1 MIKFD
6 RNVAVRAM
14 LAVAALVL
22 GSCASTE
29 LTNSWRSPDYKGGT
43 LKKIF
48 VVGVSKQAAQRR
60 TFEDEFVKQLK
71 ASGVDAI
78 PSYTLIPQVAEAD
91 AARLKE
97 AAGRSGADGMLVTR
111 LVRAGA
117 DAQFTPAFRPT
128 PGSTFAAGYSAAWTG
143 YHEPAVAPTP
153 ETVVLETNLYG
164 GGDDSKLLW
173 SGTTETFAPSG
184 ELQKD
189 IQGFVKLVV
198 EKLRKENLI

>member
-1 MIKFD
+1 MIV
-6 RNVAVRAM
+6 RNASARVI
-14 LAVAALVL
+14 LAIAALVL
-22 GSCASTE
+22 NSCASTE
-29 LTNSWRSPDYKGGT
+29 LTNSWRSPDYKGGA
-43 LKKIF
+43 LKKI
-48 VVGVSKQAAQRR
+48 VVIGVSKQAALRR

-78 PSYTLIPQVAEAD
+78 TSYTLIPQVAEAD
-91 AARLKE
+91 GARLKE

-128 PGSTFAAGYSAAWTG
+128 PGSSFTAGYSAAWTG
-143 YHEPAVAPTP
+143 YHEPAVAPEP

-164 GGDDSKLLW
+164 GGDESVLLW
-173 SGTTETFAPSG
+173 SGTTQTFAPSG

-189 IQGFVKLVV
+189 IQEFVKLVI
-198 EKLRKENLI
+198 ERLRKEKLI